1 MTINQIENEGE
12 LSWGPINAQVVKKF
26 VEHEEERFR
35 ISPQRT
41 LQSLIPE
48 KSKLKIVMYVQRV
61 DFILELFQDKEIEN
75 AIVIIGDSVV
85 TKNRSSS
92 DPETFL
98 KLAKLLKDGVLRVR
112 VPKKGIF
119 HEKWILA
126 ENEDG
131 FSDIFGTAN
140 LTSKGSGRTGGQS
153 NQVRVNKITGY
164 FADSARYKKL
174 NDEFNEWY
182 FEKSEPYLDELV
194 NLL

>member
-1 MTINQIENEGE
+1 MTMNQTENEE
-12 LSWGPINAQVVKKF
+12 ENISWGSINAQVKKEF
-26 VEHEEERFR
+26 KELEEERFR

-98 KLAKLLKDGVLRVR
+98 KLAKLIEDGKLSVR

-126 ENEDG
+126 C
-131 FSDIFGTAN
+131 
-140 LTSKGSGRTGGQS
+140 LLYTSPSPRDQRGSRMPS
-153 NQVRVNKITGY
+153 
-164 FADSARYKKL
+164 SA
-174 NDEFNEWY
+174 
-182 FEKSEPYLDELV
+182 
-194 NLL
+194 